1 MVRCNLGKQVSH
13 KKYKMMQTVSEVD
26 VVQHFGVWNG
36 NLISKK
42 IAAGLFACGIPFV
55 QIKELEQCQT
65 ENALLILPPNAGTL
79 AGPPMQVRY
88 LLLPDGMQPVIQ
100 ADCAVSYGL
109 SGRDSITVSSL
120 QEDSMALSLQR
131 ELVTV
136 SGHVLER
143 QELLLPHISGL
154 SAEEALAV
162 YGALLLL
169 GAAPSDL
176 THCKIG

>member
-1 MVRCNLGKQVSH
+1 MVRYNWKKQDSH

-36 NLISKK
+36 TLISKK

-55 QIKELEQCQT
+55 QIKELEQWQAK
-65 ENALLILPPNAGTL
+65 NALLILPPDV
-79 AGPPMQVRY
+79 GPLPGIPQQVRY
-88 LLLPDGMQPVIQ
+88 LLLPDGMQPVIR

-120 QEDSMALSLQR
+120 GENTMAISLQR

-143 QELLLPHISGL
+143 QELLLPQISDL
-154 SAEEALAV
+154 SAEETLAV

-169 GAAPSDL
+169 DAAPSDL
-176 THCKIG
+176 TKCRLE